1 MSEPVIPAT
10 MKSPARQ
17 TLSQRMNWTRTW
29 QLHLFLLPSVIL
41 LFVYSY
47 IPMGGIMIA
56 FQDYK
61 AYTGFFH
68 SDWVGLEHFQS
79 MFANEEIITIIWNTL
94 FIAIGKMIL
103 GWITPLVFA
112 LLLNEVKIMFF
123 KRTIQSLVYLPH
135 FMSWVI
141 LAGILTDMLSQ
152 SGLINQ
158 FMSGIGLP
166 AVFFL
171 GDGDWFRFTM
181 IFSDVWKEF
190 GFGTIIYLA
199 ALAGV
204 NPSLYEAAEIDGAS
218 RWKQT
223 VHVTLPSIMPVG
235 IIIATLSL
243 GNIMNAGFD
252 QVFNM
257 INPLVADKGEII
269 DTYVYAVGL
278 QQGAF
283 SLATAVGLFKSVV
296 SFILI
301 AVTYRMATKYANYR
315 IF

>member
-1 MSEPVIPAT
+1 MSEPVVPAT

-158 FMSGIGLP
+158 FISGIGLP